1 MNIRMKPPIHSTEPL
16 TTIDLLLNPQW
27 MIPIDPPGVT
37 LQDYALAITGGRII
51 DLLPQQVA
59 LQRYQPL
66 EVLNLPNQVLIPGF
80 VNLHTH
86 AAMSLLRGYA
96 DDLPL
101 MTWLQE
107 HIWPAETRH
116 VSPEFVKAGTQL
128 ACAEMLRGGVT
139 CFNDMYFFPEA
150 AADAVREAG
159 IRAALG
165 MIVVEF
171 PSVYASNA
179 DDYIA
184 KGLSARDNNS
194 GNPLISFCF
203 APHAPYTVSNHSFER
218 IGALAEQ
225 IDVQIHLHLHET
237 RSEIEDSVNK
247 FGVRPFE
254 RLDSIGIIGPRMIG
268 VHAVHLTLDE
278 IDLIRR
284 KGVHIAHCPTSNLK
298 LGSGIAPMAAIEA
311 ARINFGFG
319 TDGAASNNR
328 LDPFQELRHAALLAK
343 GASGNAAA
351 MATHSALHGA
361 TLGGAKALGLDTTIG
376 SLTPGKSAD
385 ICVIRLDEWINQP
398 CFDPASHLVFVA
410 GREQVSHVWVA
421 GKQQVANGELINFDL
436 LSLIKSTEIWHTR
449 IKS

>member
-1 MNIRMKPPIHSTEPL
+1 MKSTSRPSDPL
-16 TTIDLLLNPQW
+16 TPIDLLLNPEW

-37 LQDYALAITGGRII
+37 LQNYSLAISEGRII
-51 DLLPQQVA
+51 DLLPQEVA
-59 LQRYQPL
+59 LKRFKPL
-66 EVLNLPNQVLIPGF
+66 KVLDLPNQVLIPGF

-86 AAMSLLRGYA
+86 AAMSLFRGYA

-101 MTWLQE
+101 MKWLQE
-107 HIWPAETRH
+107 HIWPAENRH

-165 MIVVEF
+165 MIVIEF
-171 PSVYASNA
+171 PSMYASNV

-194 GNPLISFCF
+194 DNNLISFCF
-203 APHAPYTVSNHSFER
+203 SPHSPYTVTNRSFER
-218 IGALAEQ
+218 IGVLADQ
-225 IDVQIHLHLHET
+225 INVPIHLHIHET
-237 RSEIEDSVNK
+237 KVEIEDSIK
-247 FGVRPFE
+247 THGVRPLE
-254 RLDSIGIIGPRMIG
+254 RLRSIGIVSPRMIG
-268 VHAVHLTLDE
+268 VHAVHLTADE
-278 IDLIRR
+278 IRMIGRE
-284 KGVHIAHCPTSNLK
+284 GVHIAHCPTSNLK

-311 ARINFGFG
+311 ARINFGLG

-328 LDPFQELRHAALLAK
+328 LDPFHELRHAALLAK

-351 MATHSALHGA
+351 MSTHSALHGA
-361 TLGGAKALGLDTTIG
+361 TLGGAKALGLDRIIG

-385 ICVIRLDEWINQP
+385 LCAIRLDEWINQP

-410 GREQVSHVWVA
+410 GREQVCHVWVA
-421 GKQQVANGELINFDL
+421 GKQQVLNGELVNFDL
-436 LSLIKSTEIWHTR
+436 LSLIKNTKIWHTR